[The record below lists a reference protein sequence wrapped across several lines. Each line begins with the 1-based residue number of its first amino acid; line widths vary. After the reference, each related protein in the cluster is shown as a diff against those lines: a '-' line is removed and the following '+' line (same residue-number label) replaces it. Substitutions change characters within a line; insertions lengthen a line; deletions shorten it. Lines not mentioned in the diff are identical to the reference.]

1 MLPRFQIFFFACV
14 MLLTV
19 FIVLTWHNLD
29 RQTRFE
35 LNQRHL
41 EESISKGAA
50 REINAIL
57 GKLQQQVHIFADEY
71 LPSLHYMATHPE
83 DSAYKKQIT
92 QRLKRRFSDFAAF
105 TLTNAKGESFFNEIE
120 PLIGKVCQHD
130 LQHYSRQV
138 SLYGKDYWNE
148 TYIHPQ
154 PFNYHFDVM
163 AAWAHKNVNG
173 ILLVS
178 LKTDTL
184 AQVLSNYQLPGYQFF
199 LVKKNNKDLIEIT
212 NQGSRST
219 LQREMHLSVEE
230 TKRIKIRLPIEGSH
244 WELISLP
251 DAQLLDT
258 HKREAWVEAAVI
270 MGIVF
275 VLTFIMVFLTWRN
288 VGYTSIPIRKMR

>member
-35 LNQRHL
+35 LNQRYL

-50 REINAIL
+50 REVNAIL
-57 GKLQQQVHIFADEY
+57 GKLQEQAHIFADEY

-83 DSAYKKQIT
+83 DNAYKKQIT
-92 QRLKRRFSDFAAF
+92 QRLKRRFPDFAAF
-105 TLTNAKGESFFNEIE
+105 TLTNEHGESLFNEIE
-120 PLIGKVCQHD
+120 PLIGETCQHD
-130 LQHYSRQV
+130 LQHYSRQTR
-138 SLYGKDYWNE
+138 LYGKDHWNK
-148 TYIHPQ
+148 TYVHPQ
-154 PFNYHFDVM
+154 PYNYHFDVM
-163 AAWAHKNVNG
+163 ATWSYKEVDG
-173 ILLVS
+173 ILLIS

-184 AQVLSNYQLPGYQFF
+184 ARVLSNYQLPGYQF
-199 LVKKNNKDLIEIT
+199 LLTKRNGKDLIEISHRGSRASLQREAHLSPKEVQRVQIRIPI
-212 NQGSRST
+212 QGSR
-219 LQREMHLSVEE
+219 
-230 TKRIKIRLPIEGSH
+230 

-251 DAQLLDT
+251 DAQLLET
-258 HKREAWVEAAVI
+258 HKREVWIEAAII

-288 VGYTSIPIRKMR
+288 VGH